1 MLHDIGKLWRYAECG
16 FTDLQDIGHDL
27 TGPSHIS
34 RQLERLHVAWP
45 DAGISLRS
53 LLSGRWKFDRSR
65 SILAVGNRVNAVD
78 QASVEKDLRM
88 HTAPG
93 HSPRPPRPP
102 VRGASVTRIR

>member
-1 MLHDIGKLWRYAECG
+1 MSYA
-16 FTDLQDIGHDL
+16 
-27 TGPSHIS
+27 PSKCAAS
-34 RQLERLHVAWP
+34 SELDSLYAKWP
-45 DAGISLRS
+45 DGSIGLRS
-53 LLSGRWKFDRSR
+53 LLSGGWKFDRSR